1 MFVPLL
7 ESTHH
12 HATIFNTTPSNSIA
26 MDPPRNRKQ
35 RRAAA
40 TASQADFFDPA
51 SIPLAR
57 PPKSDSSK
65 KDGKTLVDLIQDRQ
79 KELGITL
86 DSPGSVK
93 SMETKYV
100 TIDPKTGEMTP
111 LDDSHA
117 STTDNARVE
126 EIASDDEDEETDEPD
141 PISPLIDTVLLS
153 IPLTVL
159 HLTLGYLAA
168 HQYAQEINLD
178 FLVRNSCLI
187 AFPVLTLLIH
197 LSHGHIIS
205 FRKKQSD
212 DQVISLFPWHPEK
225 ASLSFLR
232 KLLFPPSPK
241 TMVFLPAAVLLGNKL
256 MAMTNEETYY
266 AVMKQ
271 APAIGTLWV
280 WCILELPLG
289 ATVLGALGPLLW
301 GVYGK
306 GYGII

>member
-1 MFVPLL
+1 
-7 ESTHH
+7 
-12 HATIFNTTPSNSIA
+12 

-40 TASQADFFDPA
+40 ATASQADSFDPA

-57 PPKSDSSK
+57 PPKSDPSK
-65 KDGKTLVDLIQDRQ
+65 KDGKTLIDLIQDRQ
-79 KELGITL
+79 KEIGVTL

-93 SMETKYV
+93 SMETKFV

-126 EIASDDEDEETDEPD
+126 EIASDDEDEEETDGPD
-141 PISPLIDTVLLS
+141 PISPLIDTILLS

-168 HQYAQEINLD
+168 HQYAQEINLKSLLHNSS
-178 FLVRNSCLI
+178 LV

-197 LSHGHIIS
+197 LSHGHIVS
-205 FRKKQSD
+205 LRKKQLD
-212 DQVISLFPWHPEK
+212 DQAISLFPWHPEK

-232 KLLFPPSPK
+232 KLLFPPSLK

>member
-1 MFVPLL
+1 
-7 ESTHH
+7 
-12 HATIFNTTPSNSIA
+12 
-26 MDPPRNRKQ
+26 MDPPRNRNQ
-35 RRAAA
+35 RRAAAA
-40 TASQADFFDPA
+40 TASQADSFDPS

-57 PPKSDSSK
+57 PPKSDPSK
-65 KDGKTLVDLIQDRQ
+65 KDGKTLLDLIKDRQ
-79 KELGITL
+79 KELGVTL
-86 DSPGSVK
+86 DTPGSVK
-93 SMETKYV
+93 GMETKYV

-111 LDDSHA
+111 LDESHA
-117 STTDNARVE
+117 STTDKARVE
-126 EIASDDEDEETDEPD
+126 DIPSDYEDEEADEPD

-168 HQYAQEINLD
+168 HQYAQEINLKS
-178 FLVRNSCLI
+178 LIRNSSLV
-187 AFPVLTLLIH
+187 AFPVLTLIIH
-197 LSHGHIIS
+197 LAHGHIIS
-205 FRKKQSD
+205 FRNKQSD

-232 KLLFPPSPK
+232 KLLFPPSMK